1 MNQKLDVALRVMT
14 AIRERT
20 NPLRSDLK
28 SLQTWT
34 DSTNRNASSY
44 DLACMVI
51 SAELQR
57 MKSVSG
63 GAVA

>member
-28 SLQTWT
+28 SLQTWMIRRIGMPVLMIWHVWL
-34 DSTNRNASSY
+34 SLLNF
-44 DLACMVI
+44 
-51 SAELQR
+51 SA
-57 MKSVSG
+57 
-63 GAVA
+63 